1 MLEGWSY
8 RISSTTSSLTAG
20 WLMLVSRDSASP
32 SAKTILANAARSMD
46 PSAATICAPK
56 AAATAAWARPPGA
69 NTRRPSSSTSMIRA
83 PRSARRRATALLPAP
98 TPPVSPTIRP
108 ASGSVLPG
116 AGGRGRPSAPGAPA
130 SPARRRHEVGDQAGQ
145 DDRAIALDRVASPL
159 DLLHPRRRLQRSQL
173 RLVVV
178 VDEERPAA
186 AHQHERGLD
195 HRDVVPE
202 RGEVHRLAPPPA
214 EPVVAPGPPAVLEA
228 LRVVQDA
235 GAEGLDGPAGHR
247 GGRRLEHRVER
258 VVDRGPGDER
268 DRPPLLLG
276 HRLGP
281 LPGGGQRVDDDGPA
295 HELRPVGRQVDG
307 GQAAEGH
314 PDHRLRLRGGLRH
327 DLGHGSGGG

>member
-56 AAATAAWARPPGA
+56 AAETAAWARPPRA
-69 NTRRPSSSTSMIRA
+69 NTRPPTSSTSMIRA
-83 PRSARRRATALLPAP
+83 PLSARRRATVLLPAP
-98 TPPVSPTIRP
+98 MPPVSPTIST

-130 SPARRRHEVGDQAGQ
+130 SPARRRDEVGDQAGQ
-145 DDRAIALDRVASPL
+145 DDRAIALHRVAGPL
-159 DLLHPRRRLQRSQL
+159 DLFHPRRGLQHSQL

-186 AHQHERGLD
+186 AHQHERGLH

-202 RGEVHRLAPPPA
+202 RGEVHRLAPLPGG
-214 EPVVAPGPPAVLEA
+214 PVVAAGPPAGPEGP
-228 LRVVQDA
+228 RV
-235 GAEGLDGPAGHR
+235 
-247 GGRRLEHRVER
+247 
-258 VVDRGPGDER
+258 
-268 DRPPLLLG
+268 
-276 HRLGP
+276 
-281 LPGGGQRVDDDGPA
+281 
-295 HELRPVGRQVDG
+295 
-307 GQAAEGH
+307 
-314 PDHRLRLRGGLRH
+314 
-327 DLGHGSGGG
+327 